1 MLLNLFE
8 NLREQSSNLWLFHV
22 KNGKK
27 QNFRN
32 LFVVLY
38 KRFVQILNHIAGEHA
53 KCAKFFTC
61 DAACFLVQTCA
72 EYGCF
77 GSCQTLCEEC
87 DDDSRKYISAAAL
100 CHAGIRDRND
110 INVAIR
116 SCNVCWCAF

>member
-1 MLLNLFE
+1 MKKYPIFLEILFNLFE

-61 DAACFLVQTCA
+61 DAACFLV
-72 EYGCF
+72 
-77 GSCQTLCEEC
+77 
-87 DDDSRKYISAAAL
+87 
-100 CHAGIRDRND
+100 
-110 INVAIR
+110 
-116 SCNVCWCAF
+116 